1 MFGLPGKHQTVRGYA
16 SVNLLLIDEA
26 AWVPEE
32 MYRAVTPMLAVS
44 GGDLWMMS
52 TPAGKRGFFREE
64 WDRGGPLWTRVSVPA
79 TECPRI
85 SQEFLAEERR
95 RKGERV
101 FRQEYMCEFGD
112 NRQSVFQEELIRR
125 AIRPDVTPL
134 FDRRV

>member
-1 MFGLPGKHQTVRGYA
+1 MFGLPGKRQTVRGYA
-16 SVNLLLIDEA
+16 PVNLLLIDEA

-32 MYRAVTPMLAVS
+32 MYSAVTPMLAVS

-79 TECPRI
+79 TECPADLEGV
-85 SQEFLAEERR
+85 SGGGTAAQ
-95 RKGERV
+95 G
-101 FRQEYMCEFGD
+101 
-112 NRQSVFQEELIRR
+112 QSVFQEELIRR

-134 FDRRV
+134 FGPPGEGRSRG